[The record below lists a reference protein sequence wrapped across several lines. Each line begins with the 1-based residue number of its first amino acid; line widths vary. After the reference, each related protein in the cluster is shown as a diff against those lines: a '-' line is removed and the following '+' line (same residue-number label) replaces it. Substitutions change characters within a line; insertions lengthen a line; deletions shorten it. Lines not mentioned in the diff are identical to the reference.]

1 MQISQ
6 HQGSNITLATSQGR
20 EVLPATDAGTTA
32 PKDNVSSP
40 KENRIT
46 VNISQEARQKLAGEQ
61 ATTGESKEAE
71 KKESPAIERIK
82 QAIKLIKE
90 RLEQA
95 KEQLQEIKG
104 KEMDP
109 EAKQK
114 LLDAKRNEIMNIT
127 AELNQANT
135 KLADARKNEAEGK
148 AG

>member
-6 HQGSNITLATSQGR
+6 HQGSNITLATAQGR
-20 EVLPATDAGTTA
+20 EAVPATDAGTTA
-32 PKDNVSSP
+32 PKDSVSTP

-46 VNISQEARQKLAGEQ
+46 VSISQEARQKLAGEQ
-61 ATTGESKEAE
+61 ATAGESKKSE

-82 QAIKLIKE
+82 QSIKLIKE

-95 KEQLQEIKG
+95 KEQLEELKS

-114 LLDAKRNEIMNIT
+114 LLDAKRSEIMSIS
-127 AELNQANT
+127 AELSQATT
-135 KLADARKNEAEGK
+135 KLAEARKKEAEGK
-148 AG
+148 A

>member
-20 EVLPATDAGTTA
+20 EAVPATDAGTTA
-32 PKDNVSSP
+32 PKGNVSTP

-46 VNISQEARQKLAGEQ
+46 VSISQEARQKLAGEQ
-61 ATTGESKEAE
+61 ATTGESKKSE

-82 QAIKLIKE
+82 QSIKLIKE
-90 RLEQA
+90 RLEKA
-95 KEQLQEIKG
+95 KEQLEELKS

-114 LLDAKRNEIMNIT
+114 LLDAKRSEIMSIT
-127 AELNQANT
+127 AELSQANT
-135 KLADARKNEAEGK
+135 KLAEARKKEAEGK
-148 AG
+148 A